1 MKKYFAILMCFVL
14 VACSSNKPPVPQVP
28 EHTPVAASS
37 PDAPVYFADPVATP
51 VGNLV
56 LQHAEVPLTPEVI
69 TPVTVVAPSVYFDF
83 DDYAIKPEYRELVA
97 KYAEVI
103 KERKLVVVLV
113 GNADERGSAEYNVAL
128 ASKRAKKVRD
138 ALVILGVNAD
148 SIIVLSN
155 GDTVPRLT
163 CHDESCWHENRRVD
177 FSAK

>member
-1 MKKYFAILMCFVL
+1 MKNIIAVLMCLAL
-14 VACSSNKPPVPQVP
+14 VACSSAKPPVPVASVAA
-28 EHTPVAASS
+28 PVAV
-37 PDAPVYFADPVATP
+37 PVVEDPVYFTDPIAAPVEQSTAQVVAPAAPAP
-51 VGNLV
+51 VET
-56 LQHAEVPLTPEVI
+56 QRY
-69 TPVTVVAPSVYFDF
+69 APSVYFDF

-138 ALVILGVNAD
+138 ALVVLGVDAD
-148 SIIVLSN
+148 SILVMSN

-163 CHDESCWHENRRVD
+163 CHDESCWKENRRVD